1 VDPAK
6 IGVIVSASWVAILLL
21 YKVVP
26 RLLGH
31 LGLVKANLLS
41 VTLAVIEA
49 GDRVAEH
56 EVSTAMTAIAL
67 FYTLGSVLGP
77 IATGAT
83 VSYVSPHG
91 LMISVGVAGGL
102 FIALLMLR
110 RIP

>member
-1 VDPAK
+1 MIFFFFKQKTAYEIRTRDWSSDVCSSD
-6 IGVIVSASWVAILLL
+6 L
-21 YKVVP
+21 
-26 RLLGH
+26 
-31 LGLVKANLLS
+31 
-41 VTLAVIEA
+41 
-49 GDRVAEH
+49 
-56 EVSTAMTAIAL
+56 STAMTAIAL

-110 RIP
+110 RAP